1 VHLKFVIP
9 AESRVKETARSRWLV
24 ARQLAEVTPGGDIA
38 PKPDMMRRLRQSETE
53 RLAGDLSRRLNASY
67 VPAEPGRQ
75 IVGVYDRSIATPTG
89 KLAVIRHQDTFTLAP
104 WRPAIEPFKGRA
116 VMGTI
121 GPNRV
126 TWSLDRGRGLP
137 GRG

>member
-1 VHLKFVIP
+1 
-9 AESRVKETARSRWLV
+9 
-24 ARQLAEVTPGGDIA
+24 
-38 PKPDMMRRLRQSETE
+38 MMRRLRQAETE
-53 RLAGDLSRRLNASY
+53 RLAGDLARRLSASY

-75 IVGVYDRSIATPTG
+75 IVGIYDRSVTTPTG

-116 VMGTI
+116 VMGMI

-137 GRG
+137 ARV